1 MFWEIKNSAKG
12 GTDIVV
18 SGIGEFDLADTLECG
33 QCFRYERVNREGYG
47 VSYIVVAMDRILELS
62 QRSRGEVVFH
72 GISEKEFLEVA
83 VPYFS
88 LDTDFEAIR
97 QSIISACP
105 MEKLVEASEGAKGT
119 FILRQ
124 DPWEALFSFIVSQ
137 NNNIPR
143 IRKIIRSLSLAY
155 GENIAEREGRVSC
168 PLSLHNSTPCREN
181 CKECGV
187 CYSFPTAAAV
197 AAEPEKMLPS
207 KPGFRYRYL
216 FDAAERVANGEIDL
230 AAIRDS
236 HDLAYSLESLKKIKG
251 VGDKVA
257 SCVALFG
264 LGNLDAF
271 PIDVW
276 MRRAIDTW
284 FDGKLDPALLGE
296 YAGVAQQYIFHYA
309 RNLTD
314 ESV

>member
-1 MFWEIKNSAKG
+1 MFWEIKKSAKG
-12 GTDIVV
+12 GSDILVTD
-18 SGIGEFDLADTLECG
+18 IGEFDLSDTLLCG
-33 QCFRYERVNREGYG
+33 QCFRYERVSREGYA
-47 VSYIVVAMDRILELS
+47 VSYIVVAMDRIFELS
-62 QRSRGEVVFH
+62 QSSRGEVVFH
-72 GISEKEFLEVA
+72 GISEKDFLEVA

-97 QSIISACP
+97 QKIITACP
-105 MEKLVEASEGAKGT
+105 TEKLKEASEGAKGT

-124 DPWEALFSFIVSQ
+124 DPWETLFSFIVSQ

-155 GENIAEREGRVSC
+155 GENLAEREGRESC
-168 PLSLHNSTPCREN
+168 PLSLHNATPCREK
-181 CKECGV
+181 CKDCGI

-216 FDAAERVANGEIDL
+216 LDAAERVASGEIDL
-230 AAIRDS
+230 LSIREH
-236 HDLAYSLESLKKIKG
+236 HDLAFSLESLKRIKG

-276 MRRAIDTW
+276 MRKAIDTW
-284 FDGKLDPALLGE
+284 FDGKLDPAVLGE

-309 RNLTD
+309 RNLTS
-314 ESV
+314 ESI